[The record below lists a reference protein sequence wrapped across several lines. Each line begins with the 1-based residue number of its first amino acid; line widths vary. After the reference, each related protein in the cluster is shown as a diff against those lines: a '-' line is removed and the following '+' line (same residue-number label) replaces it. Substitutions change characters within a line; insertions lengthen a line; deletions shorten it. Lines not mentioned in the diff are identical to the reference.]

1 MGNNNY
7 YILIHLEAAGDPG
20 HEGEAEEDGQQEEEE
35 EVEPH
40 VGRGVRLQRDYAVLA
55 PGKRGAQVLNSG
67 VIRLY
72 TLLFYRQKQ
81 TVDLHSVL
89 LSKQLTLKGMLL
101 PDKLM

>member
-1 MGNNNY
+1 MRQPQLL
-7 YILIHLEAAGDPG
+7 LIYLEAAGDPG

-40 VGRGVRLQRDYAVLA
+40 VGRGVRLQGDHAVLA

-72 TLLFYRQKQ
+72 TLLFYRDRNKR
-81 TVDLHSVL
+81 
-89 LSKQLTLKGMLL
+89 LTSILCFSQNNYG
-101 PDKLM
+101 